1 MEEINENVT
10 KQDLENTE
18 NEVIKNENEGNPEA
32 EEYYA
37 QLQRVMADFD
47 NYRKRINKEKDA
59 LYSIISSEII
69 LEFLPVMDNLE
80 KSIKTEGDDEISK
93 AWRAGIELIY
103 RQFAEVLSKLGSEE
117 IKTLGEKFDPNVHD
131 AVMHVED
138 SELEEGI
145 VVEELR
151 KGYKLKDR
159 IIRHSMV
166 KVAN

>member
-1 MEEINENVT
+1 MEETKENVA
-10 KQDLENTE
+10 QATE
-18 NEVIKNENEGNPEA
+18 EVTTAANPEA

-47 NYRKRINKEKDA
+47 NYRKRVVKEKDA
-59 LYSIISSEII
+59 QYSVILSEVITE
-69 LEFLPVMDNLE
+69 LLPVIDNLE
-80 KSIKTEGDDEISK
+80 KSLQTKAEDEASK
-93 AWRAGIELIY
+93 AWKSGVELIY
-103 RQFAEVLSKLGSEE
+103 RQFTEVLSKLGAEE
-117 IKTLGEKFDPNVHD
+117 IKAVGEQFDPNLHD

-138 SELEEGI
+138 ENVGDNVI
-145 VVEELR
+145 VEELR

>member
-1 MEEINENVT
+1 MEETQQNTV
-10 KQDLENTE
+10 LENE
-18 NEVIKNENEGNPEA
+18 EVKEEKEVNGAA

-47 NYRKRINKEKDA
+47 NYRKRVIKEKDA
-59 LYSIISSEII
+59 QYSVILSEVIT
-69 LEFLPVMDNLE
+69 EFLPVIDNLE
-80 KSIKTEGDDEISK
+80 KSLATNADDEVAK
-93 AWRAGIELIY
+93 AWKSGVELIY
-103 RQFAEVLSKLGSEE
+103 RQFTEVLNKLGAEE
-117 IKTLGEKFDPNVHD
+117 IKTVGEQFDPNFHD

-138 SELEEGI
+138 ENVGENI
-145 VVEELR
+145 IVEELR

>member
-1 MEEINENVT
+1 MEETKENVAAT
-10 KQDLENTE
+10 PEDVTTAA
-18 NEVIKNENEGNPEA
+18 NPEA

-47 NYRKRINKEKDA
+47 NYRKRVVKEKDA
-59 LYSIISSEII
+59 QYSVILSEVIT
-69 LEFLPVMDNLE
+69 EFLPVIDNLE
-80 KSIKTEGDDEISK
+80 KSLETNAEDEVSK
-93 AWRAGIELIY
+93 AWKSGVELIY
-103 RQFAEVLSKLGSEE
+103 RQFTEVLNKLGAEQ
-117 IKTLGEKFDPNVHD
+117 IKAVGEPFDPNFHD

-138 SELEEGI
+138 ESVGENI
-145 VVEELR
+145 IIEELR

>member
-1 MEEINENVT
+1 MEENNNN
-10 KQDLENTE
+10 LNNTVE
-18 NEVIKNENEGNPEA
+18 EVKESQSNPEA

-47 NYRKRINKEKDA
+47 NYRKRMSKEKEA

-69 LEFLPVMDNLE
+69 TEFLPVMDNLE
-80 KSIKTEGDDEISK
+80 KSINVKGDDETSK
-93 AWRAGIELIY
+93 AWRDGIIMIY
-103 RQFAEVLSKLGSEE
+103 RQFSEVLTKLGAEE
-117 IKTLGEKFDPNVHD
+117 IKAVGESFDPNLHD
-131 AVMHVED
+131 AVMHMED
-138 SELEEGI
+138 DSVGENI
-145 VVEELR
+145 IVEELR

>member
-1 MEEINENVT
+1 MEETKENVANAPEET
-10 KQDLENTE
+10 TSAA
-18 NEVIKNENEGNPEA
+18 NPEA

-47 NYRKRINKEKDA
+47 NYRKRVVKEKDA
-59 LYSIISSEII
+59 QYSVILSEVIT
-69 LEFLPVMDNLE
+69 EFLPVIDNLE
-80 KSIKTEGDDEISK
+80 KSLATNAEDEVAK
-93 AWRAGIELIY
+93 AWKNGVELIY
-103 RQFAEVLSKLGSEE
+103 RQFTEVLNKLGAEE
-117 IKTLGEKFDPNVHD
+117 IKALGEQFDPNFHD

-138 SELEEGI
+138 ENVGDNVI
-145 VVEELR
+145 VEELR